1 MPTIHQAKTN
11 LSRLI
16 EKAERGEE
24 VVISRGKEP
33 VVRLVLVS
41 KHSGKRQLGIL
52 KGKYKKH
59 NLLGQP
65 RRPLNRSIPKYLSA
79 QLRLGRLLPRYVWA
93 SFQEPW
99 VWLRR
104 SRPWSGDWVL
114 PSCLSVSTTLSGP
127 VSYPALT
134 KTPSTDY

>member
-52 KGKYKKH
+52 KGKYKID
-59 NLLGQP
+59 P
-65 RRPLNRSIPKYLSA
+65 VFFEPLPQDELDAWY
-79 QLRLGRLLPRYVWA
+79 Q
-93 SFQEPW
+93 
-99 VWLRR
+99 
-104 SRPWSGDWVL
+104 
-114 PSCLSVSTTLSGP
+114 
-127 VSYPALT
+127 
-134 KTPSTDY
+134 